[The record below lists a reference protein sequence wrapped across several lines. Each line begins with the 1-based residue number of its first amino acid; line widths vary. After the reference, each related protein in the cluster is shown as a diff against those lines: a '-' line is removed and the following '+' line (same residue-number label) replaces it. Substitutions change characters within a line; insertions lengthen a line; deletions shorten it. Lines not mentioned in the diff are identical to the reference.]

1 MTHSGKTMWRHSCM
15 QIKGRGLGRNYPC
28 QHLDLGLPALGLWD
42 NNLLWLKL
50 LACGVWLWQPEKTC
64 NFDSWGDASAVSWL
78 SILLWPFYK
87 PLVLEKVLIAQS
99 CRTLCDHK
107 DCSLPGSSVH
117 GILQARILTVGC
129 YSFLQRI
136 FLTQGLNLGLL
147 HCRQILYHLSH
158 QGSPSKPNQLL
169 NKLLNILISPWF

>member
-1 MTHSGKTMWRHSCM
+1 MWRHSCM

-50 LACGVWLWQPEKTC
+50 PACGVWLWQPEKTC

-99 CRTLCDHK
+99 CPTLCDHK

-117 GILQARILTVGC
+117 GILQARILEEWVAIPFSRGP
-129 YSFLQRI
+129 SQSRD
-136 FLTQGLNLGLL
+136 L
-147 HCRQILYHLSH
+147 HCKQILYHLSH
-158 QGSPSKPNQLL
+158 QEGPGVLGRK
-169 NKLLNILISPWF
+169 